1 MMTRIHRQSGVLK
14 AEIDRPPR
22 TGARRG
28 QLLRLLAFS
37 LALAIAGPAAR
48 SQGIRI
54 GDDIVSDPL
63 TGAALLGFDP
73 VAYFI
78 DNKARRGSE
87 AHQAMFGGKLWLFT
101 SDANKSAF
109 VSNPKPYVPAFGG
122 YDPVGVAAGI
132 VVSSIPEFFVVE
144 DSRIYLFR
152 HARSREAFLADRSIL
167 GQAERN
173 WPQVKLDLVP

>member
-1 MMTRIHRQSGVLK
+1 MMTRVHRQSGVLK
-14 AEIDRPPR
+14 AEIDTAVRNGVR
-22 TGARRG
+22 WRG
-28 QLLRLLAFS
+28 LLRLLTISF
-37 LALAIAGPAAR
+37 ALSVASPNVL

-78 DNKARRGSE
+78 DHKARRGSE
-87 AHQAMFGGKLWLFT
+87 THQAMFGGKLWLFT
-101 SDANKSAF
+101 SDANKNAF

-132 VVSSIPEFFVVE
+132 AVSGSPEFFAVE
-144 DSRIYLFR
+144 ESRIYLFR
-152 HARSREAFLADRSIL
+152 HARSRDAFLADRAIL
-167 GQAERN
+167 EQAERN

>member
-1 MMTRIHRQSGVLK
+1 M
-14 AEIDRPPR
+14 
-22 TGARRG
+22 
-28 QLLRLLAFS
+28 LRLVAVA
-37 LALAIAGPAAR
+37 LALSCAR
-48 SQGIRI
+48 PGALSQGIRI

-87 AHQAMFGGKLWLFT
+87 AYQVMFGGKLWLFA

-132 VVSSIPEFFVVE
+132 AVSGSPEFFVVGE
-144 DSRIYLFR
+144 SRVFLFR
-152 HARSREAFLADRSIL
+152 HARSRDAFLADRSIL

>member
-1 MMTRIHRQSGVLK
+1 MTRIHRQSGVLK
-14 AEIDRPPR
+14 AEIGSAHR
-22 TGARRG
+22 TAARRRG
-28 QLLRLLAFS
+28 LLRFAAVSLV
-37 LALAIAGPAAR
+37 LALAGPAVR

-87 AHQAMFGGKLWLFT
+87 TYQTMFGGKLWLFT

-132 VVSSIPEFFVVE
+132 AVSGSPEFFAVE
-144 DSRIYLFR
+144 ESRVYLFR
-152 HARSREAFLADRSIL
+152 HARSRDAFLADRSIL
-167 GQAERN
+167 SHAERN